1 MCAPAFTVQG
11 AGLRRGSPV
20 ASRDRDRKQRHC
32 VAPLGL
38 VHAMYPDRKL
48 RFPAVSVTL
57 QPAESE
63 AAGVFILSFAATTV
77 YCGRREA
84 WKSQDVFAMSSGSGG
99 FTAQDGP
106 AAVSPPS
113 CLISLWEK
121 TERYPSLSLCMWWGA
136 VSVEAKC
143 KSKHIIRSLEEP
155 STE

>member
-1 MCAPAFTVQG
+1 MCSCFH
-11 AGLRRGSPV
+11 GSGCRI
-20 ASRDRDRKQRHC
+20 ASRITGRVTGPGQE
-32 VAPLGL
+32 ATTESYGFLL
-38 VHAMYPDRKL
+38 
-48 RFPAVSVTL
+48 FTL
-57 QPAESE
+57 QSAESE